1 MPDFALCVCVCVCGS
16 GSGSGSGW
24 EVVQKYPVQMSQQ
37 P

>member
-1 MPDFALCVCVCVCGS
+1 MPDFALCVCVCVC